1 MKKILVLLV
10 GLSVGGMAFAAGE
23 ASSSV
28 DASAPKM
35 NSSSCHAKK
44 SLNPTMMVGGWYP
57 VFFNSYDQKQVD
69 QIVKQIKE
77 GRVASIKINYDQ
89 NAKLAKKIQAI
100 IEKKTKFKTELTQTV
115 NKDTELTQY
124 NHTQVVLTVYQTKP
138 AQANVESK

>member
-1 MKKILVLLV
+1 
-10 GLSVGGMAFAAGE
+10 
-23 ASSSV
+23 
-28 DASAPKM
+28 
-35 NSSSCHAKK
+35 
-44 SLNPTMMVGGWYP
+44 MMVGGWYP

-89 NAKLAKKIQAI
+89 NAKLAKKIQAK

-138 AQANVESK
+138 AKINTESN